1 MFSGLSNYLKKI
13 LPKRLFY
20 RALLIVA
27 IPVLV
32 LQLVITIVFFDSLW
46 IKTNKG
52 MTRTLVNEI
61 STFIEAYESEQENKQ
76 ELLDLFSIFL
86 DLNIEFTNNEKLQ
99 NTDTERWFSP
109 IDRTLRRELKSKF
122 GLNEYWFD
130 TTSYKE
136 LIDLRIKYEDGY
148 FKFLVPKD
156 RVASS
161 SARIF
166 ALWITVP
173 AIIMVIISLIFLKN
187 QTRPITNLARAAER
201 FGKGEN
207 IEEFKPSGALEIRQ
221 AGHEFDKMRKRIE
234 RHINQR
240 TEMLSGISHDLRT
253 PLTRMKLQ
261 LAFIKDKE
269 TVNKLTED
277 INEMEKML
285 NEYLQFT
292 SSSYVEKDEMFNLS
306 ELISE
311 VIEKYNNENISQN
324 LFNGVNN
331 AFAEK
336 AGDGVNI
343 LTKEVD
349 TLPNIAKNYSEEN
362 VSWVAVGDENYG
374 EGSSREH
381 AAMEPRFRGCKVVL
395 VKSFARIHEA
405 NLKKQGILP
414 LVFEDKNDYE
424 KIEQFDKMT
433 IGSLKDIAVDT
444 PVEIILEKEN
454 GETETIE
461 ANHSLSEDQIAW
473 FFAGSA
479 LNYIKSK

>member
-1 MFSGLSNYLKKI
+1 MFSGLSNYLKKV

-27 IPVLV
+27 VPVITF
-32 LQLVITIVFFDSLW
+32 QLIITIVFFDSLW

-61 STFIEAYESEQENKQ
+61 SAFVEAYQNEENDKQ
-76 ELLDLFSIFL
+76 EVTNLFSLFL
-86 DLNIEFTNNEKLQ
+86 DLNIELVVDEKLSDQ
-99 NTDTERWFSP
+99 NKERWFSP

-122 GLNEYWFD
+122 SPEIFWFN
-130 TTSYKE
+130 TTNYKE
-136 LIDLRIKYEDGY
+136 LVDLRIKYEDGY

-156 RVASS
+156 RVTST

-201 FGKGEN
+201 FGKGED

-234 RHINQR
+234 RHLNQR

-261 LAFIKDKE
+261 LAFLKDKDA
-269 TVNKLTED
+269 VDKLTDD

-306 ELISE
+306 ELIE
-311 VIEKYNNENISQN
+311 EIIKKYNNKNISHNLIPRIYINGRKNLINRSLNNLIDNGLKYANKVEISLTKKNTN
-324 LFNGVNN
+324 LFIIIDD
-331 AFAEK
+331 
-336 AGDGVNI
+336 DGPGI
-343 LTKEVD
+343 PKKEH
-349 TLPNIAKNYSEEN
+349 EN
-362 VSWVAVGDENYG
+362 VFKPFYKMDKGRNDSKSSVGLGLSIASDII
-374 EGSSREH
+374 
-381 AAMEPRFRGCKVVL
+381 
-395 VKSFARIHEA
+395 KSHGGNI
-405 NLKKQGILP
+405 
-414 LVFEDKNDYE
+414 
-424 KIEQFDKMT
+424 M
-433 IGSLKDIAVDT
+433 
-444 PVEIILEKEN
+444 LEKSKFN
-454 GETETIE
+454 GLRVKIF
-461 ANHSLSEDQIAW
+461 LPV
-473 FFAGSA
+473 
-479 LNYIKSK
+479 